1 MRHLLDRHV
10 PLPLSQK
17 IKDHILDQVKRGQ
30 LKPGM
35 RVPSENELVERL
47 GVSRMTVH
55 RAMRELS
62 EAGVVDRVQGIG
74 SFVSAPP
81 ARTELMELK
90 DIADDIKARGNFH
103 SQKIKLL
110 ETINATAEQAA
121 YFDMPRGSRLF
132 HSIIVNYDDE
142 VPVQVENRLIRPSFA
157 PGYLGHDFLTVPST
171 RYLRSIADA
180 TKMEHSV
187 CASMADDQ
195 VCEFLQFPEPRS
207 IMILTS
213 RTWVGELAVSRS
225 VFTYPGDTYAL
236 VSLRTIE

>member
-1 MRHLLDRHV
+1 MRHQPDRSV
-10 PLPLSQK
+10 PLPLYQK
-17 IKDHILDQVKRGQ
+17 IKDHILDQVKRGK
-30 LKPGM
+30 LKHGM
-35 RVPSENELVERL
+35 RVPSETELVERL

-90 DIADDIKARGNFH
+90 DIADDIKARGNVH
-103 SQKIKLL
+103 SQKVKRL
-110 ETINATAEQAA
+110 EAITATAEQAA

-132 HSIIVNYDDE
+132 HSIIVNYEDE
-142 VPVQVENRLIRPSFA
+142 APVQVEDRLIRPSFA

-195 VCEFLQFPEPRS
+195 VCELLGFPEPRS
-207 IMILTS
+207 VMILTR
-213 RTWVGELAVSRS
+213 RTWVGEMAVSRS
-225 VFTYPGDTYAL
+225 VFSYPGDTY
-236 VSLRTIE
+236 SLFSCRTME